1 MNLITG
7 AGVFS
12 RPAQPKCRC
21 CVAPEQRQGRANRCN
36 PRAEKVILSMSL
48 PSHTAVQQALHPLQG
63 VSGAASAAPAAGFT
77 PPPPRLR
84 GDLGVWLVILL
95 ELLTFA
101 ILFVAFAFARTRE
114 LELFNASQATLNLQ
128 AGALNT
134 VLLITGSW
142 CVASAV
148 RAVARNAHAVG
159 ARWLLAS
166 LACGAGFVA
175 VKLAEFAQ
183 KLAAGLDIASNTFY
197 MFYFFL
203 TGFHFLHV
211 AVGMMAIAY
220 LWFKTRRGAY
230 GRHNLHALETGAAF
244 WHMVDLLWIVLFPL
258 VYVMR

>member
-1 MNLITG
+1 MPLLDSTVAQQSLQTG
-7 AGVFS
+7 
-12 RPAQPKCRC
+12 
-21 CVAPEQRQGRANRCN
+21 PETRG
-36 PRAEKVILSMSL
+36 
-48 PSHTAVQQALHPLQG
+48 TAAV
-63 VSGAASAAPAAGFT
+63 PAAGAGLLSLP

-114 LELFNASQATLNLQ
+114 VELFNASQATLNLQ

-148 RAVARNAHAVG
+148 RAVARNAQAVG
-159 ARWLLAS
+159 ARWLLAA
-166 LACGAGFVA
+166 LACGAGFMA

-183 KLAAGLDIASNTFY
+183 KLDAGVDLSSNTFY

-211 AVGMMAIAY
+211 LVGMLALIY
-220 LWFKTRRGAY
+220 LWFRTRRGVY
-230 GRHNLHALETGAAF
+230 GSHNLHALETGAAF

>member
-1 MNLITG
+1 MPMPSATTPQPEPLSAPG
-7 AGVFS
+7 ALEM
-12 RPAQPKCRC
+12 ARC
-21 CVAPEQRQGRANRCN
+21 VPE
-36 PRAEKVILSMSL
+36 
-48 PSHTAVQQALHPLQG
+48 
-63 VSGAASAAPAAGFT
+63 
-77 PPPPRLR
+77 PPRLR

-114 LELFNASQATLNLQ
+114 VELFNASQATLNLQ

-142 CVASAV
+142 CVACAV
-148 RAVARNAHAVG
+148 RAVARNAQAAG

-166 LACGAGFVA
+166 LACGAGFMG

-183 KLAAGLDIASNTFY
+183 KLDAGVDMSSNTFY
-197 MFYFFL
+197 MFYYFL

-211 AVGMMAIAY
+211 LVGMLAIAY

-230 GRHNLHALETGAAF
+230 GSHNLHALETGAAF

>member
-1 MNLITG
+1 MTLPSPAPVQQAVHSN
-7 AGVFS
+7 S
-12 RPAQPKCRC
+12 RPA
-21 CVAPEQRQGRANRCN
+21 
-36 PRAEKVILSMSL
+36 PR
-48 PSHTAVQQALHPLQG
+48 G
-63 VSGAASAAPAAGFT
+63 SAAMAVPL

-148 RAVARNAHAVG
+148 RAVARNAQAVG
-159 ARWLLAS
+159 ARWLLAA

>member
-1 MNLITG
+1 MHLISLVCAFSPQLGSEWRQALSKDG
-7 AGVFS
+7 AWAFS
-12 RPAQPKCRC
+12 QPDYTLDG
-21 CVAPEQRQGRANRCN
+21 PFFLM
-36 PRAEKVILSMSL
+36 PL
-48 PSHTAVQQALHPLQG
+48 PSATAPQQMP
-63 VSGAASAAPAAGFT
+63 SAALPTPAAARRV
-77 PPPPRLR
+77 PEPPRLR

-101 ILFVAFAFARTRE
+101 ILFVAFAFARTGE
-114 LELFNASQATLNLQ
+114 LELFNASQDTLNLQ

-142 CVASAV
+142 CVACAV
-148 RAVARNAHAVG
+148 RAVGRDALVAG

-166 LACGAGFVA
+166 LACGAGFMA

-183 KLAAGLDIASNTFY
+183 KLDAGVDIASNTFY

-211 AVGMMAIAY
+211 LVGMLAIAF
-220 LWFKTRRGAY
+220 LWFKTRRGVY
-230 GRHNLHALETGAAF
+230 GSHNLHALETGAAF

>member
-1 MNLITG
+1 MPLPFP
-7 AGVFS
+7 AA
-12 RPAQPKCRC
+12 AQP
-21 CVAPEQRQGRANRCN
+21 
-36 PRAEKVILSMSL
+36 
-48 PSHTAVQQALHPLQG
+48 ALHTVPETRGTTGVPPASVGPLLL
-63 VSGAASAAPAAGFT
+63 PA
-77 PPPPRLR
+77 PRLR

-114 LELFNASQATLNLQ
+114 LELFNAAQATLNLQ

-148 RAVARNAHAVG
+148 RAVGRDAQAVG
-159 ARWLLAS
+159 ARWLLAA
-166 LACGAGFVA
+166 LACGTGFVA

-183 KLAAGLDIASNTFY
+183 KLAAGVDLSSNTFY

-211 AVGMMAIAY
+211 VVGMLAIAY

-230 GRHNLHALETGAAF
+230 GSHDLHALETGAAF